1 MRVFKAYKY
10 IVPALALS
18 ALIAS
23 SCNKMLD
30 VAPKDVLD
38 QQNMYRDVFDADA
51 AVIGVY
57 GKFMNLA
64 TPYVVLNE
72 VRADLMTT
80 TATADEYLK
89 QLNEHD
95 VKEGNPYADPKP
107 FYTVILNCNDVMAN
121 FDIMLRDKKL
131 KQEEYNMRYSDVAA
145 LRSWVYL
152 QLGIQFGNVPY
163 VTDPLSTT
171 TDMQN
176 VALMPRIPFNQLLDE
191 LIKTMEGLPY
201 MKPYATSSSLVATVD
216 GYTTNKF
223 YVNKEALLGE
233 LYLWRNDYHKA
244 ASALKSLMETAGT
257 GDLYNYRLTGAS
269 KADNNDLAVGYVR
282 YREEDEGMLIDNNS
296 QGWRSMFARDED
308 AMFDREW
315 VWYLPF
321 NKSFEPVDPFI
332 NLFSNR
338 GGSYMLKP
346 SQYALDVWNAQVQ
359 KNDFA
364 YDARGKVFTA
374 RSIDGQPVAMK
385 YLYNY
390 LNGDGFNPL
399 NVFEKNG
406 KWFLYRAASMHLDFA
421 EAANRDN
428 HQGLAYA
435 IVNQGLT
442 TIPNKITGEGFPYD
456 FDARKSDNPKI
467 TGDWC
472 LNVGVRGRA
481 NLYSQTVTGD
491 STLSIEEGIVSEA
504 GLELASEGRRWSDL
518 VRVALRRNDP
528 SFLANKIYEKLV
540 REKNPR
546 ATEVRDKLM
555 NKDNWYLPFKWK

>member
-18 ALIAS
+18 AVIAS
-23 SCNKMLD
+23 CSKL
-30 VAPKDVLD
+30 VEVSPKDVLE
-38 QQNMYRDVFDADA
+38 QKNMYRDVFDADA

-64 TPYVVLNE
+64 TPYIVLNE
-72 VRADLMTT
+72 VRADLMST
-80 TATADEYLK
+80 TATSDEYLK

-131 KQEEYNMRYSDVAA
+131 KQDEYNMRYSDIAA

-152 QLGIQFGNVPY
+152 QLGIQFGSVPY
-163 VTDPLSTT
+163 VTDPLSSTA
-171 TDMQN
+171 DMQN
-176 VALMPRIPFNQLLDE
+176 VALMPRVPFNQLLDE
-191 LIKTMEGLPY
+191 LIKTMEAIPY
-201 MKPYATSSSLVATVD
+201 RKPYAATSSLVATVD
-216 GYTTNKF
+216 GYTTNRF
-223 YVNKEALLGE
+223 YINKEALLGE
-233 LYLWRNDYHKA
+233 LYLWKNDYHKA
-244 ASALKSLMETAGT
+244 ASVLKSLMETGGT
-257 GDLYNYRLTGAS
+257 GDLYNYRLTGSS

-282 YREEDEGMLIDNNS
+282 YREEDEGQLIDNNS

-315 VWYLPF
+315 IWYLPF
-321 NKSFEPVDPFI
+321 NKSFDPVDPFI

-346 SQYALDVWNAQVQ
+346 SQYALDTWNTQVQ
-359 KNDFA
+359 KNDFS
-364 YDARGKVFTA
+364 YDARGKVFSA
-374 RSIDGQPVAMK
+374 RAIDGQPVVMK

-390 LNGDGFNPL
+390 LNGTGFTPL

-406 KWFLYRAASMHLDFA
+406 KWFLYRAASLHLEFA

-428 HQGLAYA
+428 HNGLAYA

-472 LNVGVRGRA
+472 LNVGIRGRA
-481 NLYSQTVTGD
+481 NLYSQTVAGD

-518 VRVALRRNDP
+518 VRIASRRNDA
-528 SFLANKIYEKLV
+528 SFLANKVYEKLV

>member
-18 ALIAS
+18 AMIA
-23 SCNKMLD
+23 SCNKLVD
-30 VAPKDVLD
+30 VAPKDVLEEK
-38 QQNMYRDVFDADA
+38 NMYRNVFDADA

-57 GKFMNLA
+57 GKFMSLA
-64 TPYVVLNE
+64 TPYIVLNE
-72 VRADLMTT
+72 VRADLMST

-95 VKEGNPYADPKP
+95 VKEGNLYANPKP
-107 FYTVILNCNDVMAN
+107 FYTVIMNCNDVMAN

-131 KQEEYNMRYSDVAA
+131 KQEEYNMRYSDIAA

-152 QLGIQFGNVPY
+152 QLGIQFGSVPY

-176 VALMPRIPFNQLLDE
+176 VGLMPRIPFNQLLDE

-201 MKPYATSSSLVATVD
+201 IKPYSATSSLVATVD
-216 GYTTNKF
+216 GYTTKKF
-223 YVNKEALLGE
+223 FVNKEALLGE

-244 ASALKSLMETAGT
+244 ASILKNLMETGGT

-315 VWYLPF
+315 VWFLPF
-321 NKSFEPVDPFI
+321 NKSFDPVDPFVD
-332 NLFSNR
+332 LFSNR
-338 GGSYMLKP
+338 GGSYKLKP
-346 SQYALDVWNAQVQ
+346 SQYALDTWNAQVQ

-374 RSIDGQPVAMK
+374 RSIDGQPVVMK

-390 LNGDGFNPL
+390 LNGTGFTPL

-428 HQGLAYA
+428 HQSLAYA

-442 TIPNKITGEGFPYD
+442 TIPKQITGEGFPYN

-518 VRVALRRNDP
+518 LRVALRRNDP
-528 SFLANKIYEKLV
+528 AFLANKVYEKLV
-540 REKNPR
+540 RENNPR
-546 ATEVRDKLM
+546 ASEVRAKLM